1 MKQRALSMNLQFFAE
16 KDEPGNQG
24 GNSEQQNNQ
33 TEQSGSFTFDYEKL
47 ASIVA
52 GKQNVT
58 EDTVLRNFFKNQGLS
73 QEEATQAMQQF
84 KQQKAASQPDVGALQ
99 TQVAQAQQQAQQAL
113 IERDAFLLSGELGVD
128 LKTMP
133 YLLKMADLSAV
144 VGADGKVSQDGLK
157 EALNKVLEELP
168 QLKQQTQQTSGFK
181 FGASGES
188 GTDTSVDDQ
197 LNRIFGVK
205 KQEVS
210 TNGSI
215 TVCNTV

>member
-84 KQQKAASQPDVGALQ
+84 KEQKAAKQPDVGALQ
-99 TQVAQAQQQAQQAL
+99 TQIAQAQQQAQQAF
-113 IERDAFLLSGELGVD
+113 IERDAYLLSGELGVD

-133 YLLKMADLSAV
+133 YLLKIADMTAV
-144 VGADGKVSQDGLK
+144 MGADGAIDKEKLK
-157 EALNKVLEELP
+157 ESLNKVLEDLP
-168 QLKQQTQQTSGFK
+168 QLKQQAQQAGGFK
-181 FGASGES
+181 IGAPEGGNSQTATEE
-188 GTDTSVDDQ
+188 Q
-197 LNRIFGVK
+197 LDRIFGVK
-205 KQEVS
+205 KK
-210 TNGSI
+210 
-215 TVCNTV
+215 